1 MTNRILL
8 VDNEDDNN
16 IVFKMALEDGGF
28 KVDIYNDSLLALSNF
43 KDDLYDLVILDINIP
58 KMNGYELYKEIRK
71 IDNKVKVCFLSASE
85 IYDKNLRKVSPPS
98 DVKCFISKPI
108 QMNDLIRTVKA
119 ELNK

>member
-28 KVDIYNDSLLALSNF
+28 EVDVYNDSLLALSNF

-58 KMNGYELYKEIRK
+58 KMNGYDLYKEIRK

-85 IYDKNLRKVSPPS
+85 IYDKNLQKVSPPS

-108 QMNDLIRTVKA
+108 QMNDLVRIVKT
-119 ELNK
+119 ELNN

>member
-16 IVFKMALEDGGF
+16 IVFKMALEDSGF
-28 KVDIYNDSLLALSNF
+28 KVDVYNDSLLALSNF

-58 KMNGYELYKEIRK
+58 KMNGYELYEEIRK

-85 IYDKNLRKVSPPS
+85 IYDKKLQKVSPPS

-108 QMNDLIRTVKA
+108 QINDLIRIVKA
-119 ELNK
+119 ELNN

>member
-16 IVFKMALEDGGF
+16 IVFKMALEDEGF
-28 KVDIYNDSLLALSNF
+28 EVDVYNDSLLALSNF

-85 IYDKNLRKVSPPS
+85 IYDKKLQKISPPS

-108 QMNDLIRTVKA
+108 QMNDLVRTVKA
-119 ELNK
+119 ELNN

>member
-58 KMNGYELYKEIRK
+58 KMNGYDLYKEIRK

>member
-108 QMNDLIRTVKA
+108 QINDLIRMVKA

>member
-85 IYDKNLRKVSPPS
+85 IYDKKLQKVSPPS

-108 QMNDLIRTVKA
+108 QMNDLVRTVKA
-119 ELNK
+119 ELNN

>member
-43 KDDLYDLVILDINIP
+43 RDDLYDLVILDINIP

>member
-28 KVDIYNDSLLALSNF
+28 KVDIYIDSLLALSNF

>member
-16 IVFKMALEDGGF
+16 IVFKMALEDEGF
-28 KVDIYNDSLLALSNF
+28 EVDVYNDSLLALSNF

-58 KMNGYELYKEIRK
+58 KMNGYDLYKEIRK

-85 IYDKNLRKVSPPS
+85 IYDKKLQKVSPPS

-108 QMNDLIRTVKA
+108 QMNDLVRTVKA
-119 ELNK
+119 ELNN

>member
-28 KVDIYNDSLLALSNF
+28 IVDVYNDSLLALSNF

-108 QMNDLIRTVKA
+108 QMNDLVRIVKT
-119 ELNK
+119 ELNN

>member
-1 MTNRILL
+1 MTNKILL

-28 KVDIYNDSLLALSNF
+28 EVDVYNDSLLALSNF

-85 IYDKNLRKVSPPS
+85 IYDKKLQKVSPPS

-108 QMNDLIRTVKA
+108 QMNDLVRTVKA
-119 ELNK
+119 ELNN